1 MAFHQKFVSVVIA
14 NLSGEKNGRGIGKML
29 SVSVVIANL
38 SGEKNGRGIGKM
50 LSIVPKDVAREA
62 NSDTVEGLIPPRC

>member
-1 MAFHQKFVSVVIA
+1 MAFHQKF
-14 NLSGEKNGRGIGKML
+14 
-29 SVSVVIANL
+29 VSVVIANL

-62 NSDTVEGLIPPRC
+62 NSDTVEGLIPPRCWFSKIKGSLLCLV